1 MYLRVGVCIYVCFSY
16 VYLQGEK
23 EEMSTRKMGTPA
35 SENKNGTMQKLRTK
49 EKKFG
54 EEKKIYD
61 VHFLSSFAVYKLII
75 RNPQQ

>member
-1 MYLRVGVCIYVCFSY
+1 MDVSLMFTYR
-16 VYLQGEK
+16 ER
-23 EEMSTRKMGTPA
+23 EEISTRKMGTPA

-75 RNPQQ
+75 RNPQ